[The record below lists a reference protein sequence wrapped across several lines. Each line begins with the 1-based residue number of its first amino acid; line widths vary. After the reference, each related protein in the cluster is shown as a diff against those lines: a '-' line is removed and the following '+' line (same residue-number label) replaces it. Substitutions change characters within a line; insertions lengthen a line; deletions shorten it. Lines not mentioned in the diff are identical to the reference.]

1 MRLATL
7 SDRAVL
13 LTDDGAIDVADASS
27 GRFGPDPM
35 DVLDDWTAFRTW
47 AASADLPAASPYR
60 TADLDAPVPRPRQ
73 VFAVALNYR
82 PHATEAGHV
91 PPEVPLLFTKFPS
104 CIVGPDAEVELPK
117 GHVDWELEMVAV
129 IGAPCHR
136 VPAGQGWE
144 AVAGLTVGQDLSERV
159 LQLTGKPPQFSLG
172 KSYPGFGPTGPAL
185 VTLDELPD
193 RDDIAIECLLNGE
206 SVQSART
213 SEMIFSVPQLVEF
226 ISGVCPL
233 HPGDLIFTG
242 TPAGVGNRR
251 VPQRFLGPDDVLVSR
266 IDGLGEMR
274 QTFR

>member
-13 LTDDGAIDVADASS
+13 LTDDGAVDIADASS

-35 DVLDDWTAFRTW
+35 DVLNEWTAFRTW
-47 AASADLPAASPYR
+47 AAGAELPAASPYR

-82 PHATEAGHV
+82 PHATEAGYV

-104 CIVGPDAEVELPK
+104 CITGPTAQVELPK
-117 GHVDWELEMVAV
+117 GNVDWELEMVAV

-136 VPAGQGWE
+136 VPASEGWE
-144 AVAGLTVGQDLSERV
+144 VVAGLTVGQDLSERV

-185 VTLDELPD
+185 VTPDELPD

-206 SVQSART
+206 SVQAART
-213 SEMIFSVPQLVEF
+213 SEMIFSVPRLVEF
-226 ISGVCPL
+226 ISAVCPL

-266 IDGLGEMR
+266 IEGLGEMR
-274 QTFR
+274 QTFH

>member
-13 LTDDGAIDVADASS
+13 LTEDGAVDIAHASS

-35 DVLDDWTAFRTW
+35 DVLTDWTGFRAW
-47 AASADLPAASPYR
+47 AASAELPAASPYR

-82 PHATEAGHV
+82 PHAAEAGYV
-91 PPEVPLLFTKFPS
+91 PPEIPLLFTKFPS
-104 CIVGPDAEVELPK
+104 CVVGPAAEVELPK
-117 GHVDWELEMVAV
+117 GNVDWELEMVAV
-129 IGAPCHR
+129 IGASCHR
-136 VPAGQGWE
+136 VPAHEGWE
-144 AVAGLTVGQDLSERV
+144 VVAGLTVGQDLSERV

-185 VTLDELPD
+185 VTPDELPD

-206 SVQSART
+206 SVQAART
-213 SEMIFSVPQLVEF
+213 SEMIFSVPRLVEF
-226 ISGVCPL
+226 ISAVCPL
-233 HPGDLIFTG
+233 FPGDLIFTG

>member
-1 MRLATL
+1 M
-7 SDRAVL
+7 
-13 LTDDGAIDVADASS
+13 
-27 GRFGPDPM
+27 
-35 DVLDDWTAFRTW
+35 
-47 AASADLPAASPYR
+47 
-60 TADLDAPVPRPRQ
+60 
-73 VFAVALNYR
+73 ALNYR
-82 PHATEAGHV
+82 PHAAEAGYV
-91 PPEVPLLFTKFPS
+91 PPEIPLLFTKFPS
-104 CIVGPDAEVELPK
+104 CIVGPAAEVELPK
-117 GHVDWELEMVAV
+117 GNVDWELEMVAV

-136 VPAGQGWE
+136 VPASEGWE
-144 AVAGLTVGQDLSERV
+144 VVAGLMVGQDLSERV

-185 VTLDELPD
+185 VTPDELPD

-206 SVQSART
+206 SVQAART

-226 ISGVCPL
+226 ISAVCPL

-251 VPQRFLGPDDVLVSR
+251 VPQRFLGPDDILVSR